1 MDDVK
6 PFHVINEW
14 NCQCCGND
22 DRVVLLWWCSVHIV
36 SYMLEQVIACDITHR
51 LELSFICLTR
61 DSLFVGILSVG
72 VHDDG
77 INDTMYWNVISF
89 HWLLWQNSQK
99 TGKTMTHYPKR
110 MPQFLLCIHNRLSRT
125 AWYWRTKRHSL
136 TFHQQSSKR
145 FFPSTRGKLPPSPVC
160 YTAEGN
166 TALTGF
172 WTCTSKLE
180 RLLTAF
186 VWSTCWT
193 PWNNWCNSSWWAK
206 LGWHSCQ
213 LLSLCRVHLSL
224 PPYAYSRLLCDGF
237 HDIEHPSPH
246 RQDPFHCILEHTTGC
261 LRNQNCTESLGL
273 FITHTGPHFPP
284 LLQVV
289 KVENDINTGCLRP
302 MTSMTGAGIGEIH
315 RVFPVMCTVPH
326 LVHPLIP
333 ISHFQFPTTHQPHP
347 NHPL

>member
-14 NCQCCGND
+14 NRQCCGSD

-61 DSLFVGILSVG
+61 DSLFVGILSMG
-72 VHDDG
+72 IYDDG
-77 INDTMYWNVISF
+77 INDTLYWIVISF

-99 TGKTMTHYPKR
+99 TGKTMTHY
-110 MPQFLLCIHNRLSRT
+110 RLSRT

-136 TFHQQSSKR
+136 TFRQQSSML
-145 FFPSTRGKLPPSPVC
+145 FFPSTRGELPPSPIW
-160 YTAEGN
+160 YTSEGN

-193 PWNNWCNSSWWAK
+193 PWKDWCNSSRWAK
-206 LGWHSCQ
+206 LRRHSYQ
-213 LLSLCRVHLSL
+213 L
-224 PPYAYSRLLCDGF
+224 P
-237 HDIEHPSPH
+237 
-246 RQDPFHCILEHTTGC
+246 
-261 LRNQNCTESLGL
+261 
-273 FITHTGPHFPP
+273 
-284 LLQVV
+284 
-289 KVENDINTGCLRP
+289 
-302 MTSMTGAGIGEIH
+302 
-315 RVFPVMCTVPH
+315 
-326 LVHPLIP
+326 
-333 ISHFQFPTTHQPHP
+333 
-347 NHPL
+347 

>member
-14 NCQCCGND
+14 NRQCCGSD
-22 DRVVLLWWCSVHIV
+22 DRIVLLWWCSVHIV

-72 VHDDG
+72 IHDDG
-77 INDTMYWNVISF
+77 INDTLYWNVISF
-89 HWLLWQNSQK
+89 HWLLWQNSQR

-136 TFHQQSSKR
+136 TFRQQSSML
-145 FFPSTRGKLPPSPVC
+145 FFPSTRGELPPSPIC
-160 YTAEGN
+160 YTSEGN

-193 PWNNWCNSSWWAK
+193 PWKDWCNSSRWAK

-213 LLSLCRVHLSL
+213 LLSLCRMHLSL

-237 HDIEHPSPH
+237 HEIEHPSPH
-246 RQDPFHCILEHTTGC
+246 RQDPFHCILEQTTGC
-261 LRNQNCTESLGL
+261 LRNQNCTEGLGL
-273 FITHTGPHFPP
+273 SSPTYSHTFHHCF
-284 LLQVV
+284 
-289 KVENDINTGCLRP
+289 K
-302 MTSMTGAGIGEIH
+302 
-315 RVFPVMCTVPH
+315 
-326 LVHPLIP
+326 
-333 ISHFQFPTTHQPHP
+333 
-347 NHPL
+347 